1 MSFIVFIAL
10 HCLYCPSVPS
20 TSFSALQCRR
30 QNYELCELVFI
41 KKFHFGSHQNSVPI
55 AVCHSVAVCDKHPS
69 TYISGPIAPKANCL
83 YSFLFFQKYFPNM
96 TAPEPLGLW
105 TYFRTPKSERQN
117 VARAPRNRSW
127 KKRPRKPSDL
137 EIATIGRSPICRAG

>member
-1 MSFIVFIAL
+1 MFSIYKLGLRGFLVF
-10 HCLYCPSVPS
+10 
-20 TSFSALQCRR
+20 
-30 QNYELCELVFI
+30 FI

-117 VARAPRNRSW
+117 VARAPRNRSR

>member
-1 MSFIVFIAL
+1 MLFFRINQKCFLAPQKTVFSIYKL
-10 HCLYCPSVPS
+10 GLRGFSV
-20 TSFSALQCRR
+20 F
-30 QNYELCELVFI
+30 FI

-117 VARAPRNRSW
+117 VARAPRNRSR

-137 EIATIGRSPICRAG
+137 EIVTIGRSPICRAG